1 MRRTC
6 VWATLVGTLF
16 VLIVVPG
23 PRTPLL
29 AQGPG
34 DGLLLASSGGRTES
48 KTPLPRSAEER
59 KILDVLD
66 DMDRSQRYMENVPQE
81 DGRLLRLLTE
91 AIGARHVVEIGT
103 SSGYSGLWLCL
114 ALRSTG
120 GRLTTFEIDPQ
131 RAALARK
138 NFKRAGVDHLV
149 TIVEGDAHREVLK
162 LKAPIDLVFIDADK
176 PGYIDYLNKLLPLVR
191 PGGLILGHNM
201 NSPAPDPAYVKAITT
216 NPDLETL
223 FLFMEG
229 AGIGVTLKKR

>member
-6 VWATLVGTLF
+6 AWTTLVGALF
-16 VLIVVPG
+16 VLSVVPG
-23 PRTPLL
+23 PRTSLL

-34 DGLLLASSGGRTES
+34 VGLLLASSGGRAES
-48 KTPLPRSAEER
+48 KTPLPRSVEER
-59 KILDVLD
+59 KILDVLE
-66 DMDRSQRYMENVPQE
+66 DMVRTQRYMENVPQE

-91 AIGARHVVEIGT
+91 AIGARHVIEIGT
-103 SSGYSGLWLCL
+103 SSGYSGLWMCL
-114 ALRSTG
+114 ALKSTG

-138 NFKRAGVDHLV
+138 NFMRAGVDHLV

-162 LKAPIDLVFIDADK
+162 LKGPIDLVFIDADK
-176 PGYIDYLNKLLPLVR
+176 PDYIDYLIKLLPLVR

-223 FLFMEG
+223 FLLMEG
-229 AGIGVTLKKR
+229 SGVGVTLKKR

>member
-6 VWATLVGTLF
+6 IWATLVGTLF
-16 VLIVVPG
+16 LLIAVPG
-23 PRTPLL
+23 PRTSLL

-48 KTPLPRSAEER
+48 KTPLPRSTEER

-81 DGRLLRLLTE
+81 DGRWLRLLTE
-91 AIGARHVVEIGT
+91 AIGAKHVVEIGT

-114 ALRSTG
+114 ALRGTG

-131 RAALARK
+131 RAAIARK
-138 NFKRAGVDHLV
+138 NFKRAGADHLV

-162 LKAPIDLVFIDADK
+162 LKGPIDLVFIDADK
-176 PGYIDYLNKLLPLVR
+176 PGYIDYLNKILPLVR
-191 PGGLILGHNM
+191 PGGLILSHNM

-223 FLFMEG
+223 FLLMEG
-229 AGIGVTLKKR
+229 SGIGVTLKKR

>member
-6 VWATLVGTLF
+6 VWTALVGALF
-16 VLIVVPG
+16 VLIVAPG
-23 PRTPLL
+23 PRTSLL

-34 DGLLLASSGGRTES
+34 AGLLLAYSGGKTES
-48 KTPLPRSAEER
+48 KTPLPRSPEER

-66 DMDRSQRYMENVPQE
+66 DMDRTQRYMENVPQE
-81 DGRLLRLLTE
+81 DGRWLRLLTE

-103 SSGYSGLWLCL
+103 SSGYSGLWMCL

-138 NFKRAGVDHLV
+138 NFMRAGVDHLV

-162 LKAPIDLVFIDADK
+162 LKGPIDLVFIDADK

-223 FLFMEG
+223 FLLMEG
-229 AGIGVTLKKR
+229 SGIGVTLKKR

>member
-201 NSPAPDPAYVKAITT
+201 NSPAPDPAYVKTITT